1 MSVIFTV
8 QTEKDEL
15 ETAGHNYHQSK
26 KHEGA
31 SMLRKDNNIQLVEE
45 VLRKC
50 SKQLRISRTKK
61 IKALTRKR

>member
-26 KHEGA
+26 KHKGA
-31 SMLRKDNNIQLVEE
+31 SMLRKDNNIQKSVGRRSVEK
-45 VLRKC
+45 VFK
-50 SKQLRISRTKK
+50 T
-61 IKALTRKR
+61 A